1 MRNIYNQ
8 VHCIAV
14 HLVDSV
20 FVTAVCLLIFSQGA
34 DILDGFGSSVHIL
47 LVRVQAEFQCKDLS
61 VESSNSLLERF
72 NFLGESLSEI
82 LEHLKSLFLSS
93 SCDGE

>member
-1 MRNIYNQ
+1 MRNIIL
-8 VHCIAV
+8 HCIAV
-14 HLVDSV
+14 HLIDSV
-20 FVTAVCLLIFSQGA
+20 FVTAVSLLIFPQSA
-34 DILDGFGSSVHIL
+34 DILNGFGSSVNIL
-47 LVRVQAEFQCKDLS
+47 LVRVQAEFQCKDLG

-93 SCDGE
+93 SSDGK